1 MDPISITG
9 LVIEVSHVLSS
20 LIRYAKSVQS
30 AKSEVRKLTEE
41 LFALK
46 GILEHL
52 AAQIDD
58 IPKWQESE
66 TSPFDGDVMARVL
79 LTTNEFLQSLLIDL
93 EVSETKF
100 KRLKQALKWPFT
112 QAEVSEHLIR
122 LERVK
127 SWLILVL
134 TADHNSVDREM
145 QQEVRDLTNTLKED
159 LEVRA
164 QERNK
169 LANRELLR
177 WIAPVNPESSHLR
190 ASKRHRNG
198 TGRWFIDGHLKTFLD
213 QDENRAF
220 FLLGK
225 SGTGK
230 TTLFAQ
236 VADELTY
243 MASQGQSMCL
253 AYFYCTIS
261 DFASQNARNVLGSLV
276 AQLSRTDPSILDEI
290 RSIYHKGPKNQAHR
304 FPIELPVLEAA
315 IVKSA
320 SEKTKV
326 VLLIDAI
333 NESHDM
339 QLLEASLL
347 KLASLSTNIRVLI
360 TTTSTMSSINHDNV
374 SFLNISGKSRGDIDT
389 FVKYR
394 LETDDTLR
402 TLAPEFKA
410 EIEYTLCRDADGSF
424 RWVQLSLD
432 NLSTQRSVRAM
443 RQALKNLP
451 STLRETYANM
461 LGRIAPDDWKI
472 AQEALF
478 WLSFTKQPLTLGRLN
493 EIVVMDETSMTLD
506 EDMMLVPPHILLEIC
521 QGLITEDQ
529 DGYLNLAHASVKDFL
544 TSDWIRSSR
553 VQYFALDP
561 RTADLKAMHGCLT
574 YLCLDNFAKGYL
586 TCPENPAKL
595 REDHPFMAYA
605 ANFWPQHG
613 AACGFGDS
621 EQAMVHNFF
630 ATRSLPGRG
639 NYGTWMQV
647 LLRTTAGSNTN
658 DAVVIDRTHPLYYAA
673 SFGMVQVVESI
684 LASEPDIDINS
695 RGGRVGATA
704 VWIASLR
711 FNFEVVDILLRAG
724 ADPSIRDPGSGLNVL
739 DLLRMVPTRHRSYEG
754 LRPILARPAPWKEL
768 EREARRKRIESYN
781 QIGSQLNS

>member
-20 LIRYAKSVQS
+20 LIRYAKTVQT

-66 TSPFDGDVMARVL
+66 TSSFDQDVMARVL
-79 LTTNEFLQSLLIDL
+79 RTTNEFLQSLLLDL
-93 EVSETKF
+93 EVAETKF
-100 KRLKQALKWPFT
+100 KRLKQTLKWPFT
-112 QAEVSEHLIR
+112 QAEVSQHLIR

-134 TADHNSVDREM
+134 IADHNSVDREM
-145 QQEVRDLTNTLKED
+145 QQEIRDLTNTLKED
-159 LEVRA
+159 LQIRV

-169 LANRELLR
+169 LANRELLQ

-190 ASKRHRNG
+190 ASKRHRDG
-198 TGRWFIDGHLKTFLD
+198 TGRWFVDGHLKTFLD
-213 QDENRAF
+213 QDKNRVF
-220 FLLGK
+220 FLVGK

-253 AYFYCTIS
+253 AYFYCTIG
-261 DFASQNARNVLGSLV
+261 DFASQNASNVLGSLV
-276 AQLSRTDPSILDEI
+276 AQLSGTVPSILDEI
-290 RSIYHKGPKNQAHR
+290 RSIYNKGLQKQAHR
-304 FPIELPVLEAA
+304 LPIELPVLEAA
-315 IVKSA
+315 IVQSA
-320 SEKTKV
+320 AEKTKV
-326 VLLIDAI
+326 VLLVDAI

-347 KLASLSTNIRVLI
+347 KLASLSTNIRVLV
-360 TTTSTMSSINHDNV
+360 TTTNTMSSIKHQNAYV
-374 SFLNISGKSRGDIDT
+374 MNISGKSRGDIDT
-389 FVKYR
+389 FIKYR

-402 TLAPEFKA
+402 ALTPKFKE
-410 EIEYTLCRDADGSF
+410 EIEYTLCQGADGSF

-461 LGRIAPDDWKI
+461 LERIAPDDWKI
-472 AQEALF
+472 AHKALF
-478 WLSFTKQPLTLGRLN
+478 WLSFAKQPLTLKCLN
-493 EIVVMDETSMTLD
+493 EIVVMEETSITLD

-521 QGLITEDQ
+521 QGLISEDQ

-553 VQYFALDP
+553 VQYFSLDP
-561 RTADLKAMHGCLT
+561 TTGDLKAMHSCLT
-574 YLCLDNFAKGYL
+574 YLSLDNFAQGYL

-605 ANFWPQHG
+605 ANLWPQHG
-613 AACGFGDS
+613 AACGFGGA
-621 EQAMVHNFF
+621 EQEKVHKFF

-639 NYGTWMQV
+639 NYGTWLQV

-658 DAVVIDRTHPLYYAA
+658 DAVAIDGTHPLYYAA
-673 SFGMVQVVESI
+673 SFGMVPVVESI
-684 LASEPDIDINS
+684 LASEPDIDINAP
-695 RGGRVGATA
+695 GGRVRATA

-739 DLLRMVPTRHRSYEG
+739 DLLRMVPTRHRNYQA
-754 LRPILARPAPWKEL
+754 LRPILARPAPWKEIEL
-768 EREARRKRIESYN
+768 SERRKRIDS
-781 QIGSQLNS
+781 LKKNSKRVT

>member
-1 MDPISITG
+1 MDPISITS
-9 LVIEVSHVLSS
+9 LVIEVSRVLSS
-20 LIRYAKSVQS
+20 LIRYAKTVQT
-30 AKSEVRKLTEE
+30 AKSEVRKLSEE

-52 AAQIDD
+52 SAQVDD
-58 IPKWQESE
+58 SPKCEELE
-66 TSPFDGDVMARVL
+66 TSPFDRDVLARVL
-79 LTTNEFLQSLLIDL
+79 HTTNEFLQSLLLDL
-93 EVSETKF
+93 QTAETKF
-100 KRLKQALKWPFT
+100 KRLKQTLKWPFT
-112 QAEVSEHLIR
+112 QTQVSEHLIR

-134 TADHNSVDREM
+134 MADHNSVDRDM
-145 QQEVRDLTNTLKED
+145 QHEIRDLTNTLKED
-159 LEVRA
+159 LQIRV
-164 QERNK
+164 QERNQ

-198 TGRWFIDGHLKTFLD
+198 TGRWFVDGHLKTFLNK
-213 QDENRAF
+213 DENRAF

-236 VADELTY
+236 AADELTY

-261 DFASQNARNVLGSLV
+261 DFASQDARNVLGSLV
-276 AQLSRTDPSILDEI
+276 AQLTGTVPSILDEI
-290 RSIYHKGPKNQAHR
+290 RSVYNKGPKNQAHR
-304 FPIELPVLEAA
+304 FPIELSVLEAA
-315 IVKSA
+315 ILKSA
-320 SEKTKV
+320 SEKTKA
-326 VLLIDAI
+326 VLMVDAI

-339 QLLEASLL
+339 QLLEASLVR
-347 KLASLSTNIRVLI
+347 LANLSTNIRVII
-360 TTTSTMSSINHDNV
+360 TTTSTMSSIKHHNAYV
-374 SFLNISGKSRGDIDT
+374 LNISGKSRGDVDT
-389 FVKYR
+389 FIKYR
-394 LETDDTLR
+394 LETDNTLR
-402 TLAPEFKA
+402 NLAPDFQA
-410 EIEYTLCRDADGSF
+410 EIEYTLLRNADGSF

-443 RQALKNLP
+443 RQALRNLP
-451 STLRETYANM
+451 GTLRETYANM
-461 LGRIAPDDWKI
+461 LERIAPDDWKV
-472 AQEALF
+472 AHEALF
-478 WLSFTKQPLTLGRLN
+478 WLSFTKQPLTLRSLN
-493 EIVVMDETSMTLD
+493 EIVVTDETSKTLD

-553 VQYFALDP
+553 VQYFTLDP
-561 RTADLKAMHGCLT
+561 ATADQKAMHSCLT
-574 YLCLDNFAKGYL
+574 YLCLDNFARGYL
-586 TCPENPAKL
+586 TCPENPSRV

-613 AACGFGDS
+613 AACDFGDPK
-621 EQAMVHNFF
+621 QDMVHKFF

-639 NYGTWMQV
+639 NYGMWMQM

-658 DAVVIDRTHPLYYAA
+658 DAVAIDGTHPLYYAA
-673 SFGMVQVVESI
+673 SFGMVPVVKSI
-684 LASEPDIDINS
+684 LASEPDIDVNAP
-695 RGGRVGATA
+695 GGRIGATP

-739 DLLRMVPTRHRSYEG
+739 DLLRMVPTRHRNYHG
-754 LRPILARPAPWKEL
+754 LQAILDRPAPWKD
-768 EREARRKRIESYN
+768 
-781 QIGSQLNS
+781 QLKK

>member
-1 MDPISITG
+1 MDPVSITS

-20 LIRYAKSVQS
+20 LIRYAKTVQT
-30 AKSEVRKLTEE
+30 AKSEVRKLSEE

-52 AAQIDD
+52 SAQAHDV
-58 IPKWQESE
+58 PKCEELE
-66 TSPFDGDVMARVL
+66 TSPFDRDVLARVL
-79 LTTNEFLQSLLIDL
+79 HTTNEFLQSLLLDL
-93 EVSETKF
+93 QTAETKF
-100 KRLKQALKWPFT
+100 KRLKQTLKWPFT
-112 QAEVSEHLIR
+112 QTHVSEHLVR

-134 TADHNSVDREM
+134 MADHNSVDREM
-145 QQEVRDLTNTLKED
+145 QHEIRDLTNTLKED
-159 LEVRA
+159 LQIRV
-164 QERNK
+164 QERNQF
-169 LANRELLR
+169 ANRELLR

-220 FLLGK
+220 LLLGK

-236 VADELTY
+236 AADELTY

-261 DFASQNARNVLGSLV
+261 DFASQDARNVLGSLV
-276 AQLSRTDPSILDEI
+276 AQLTGTVPSILDEI
-290 RSIYHKGPKNQAHR
+290 RSVYNKGPKNQTHR
-304 FPIELPVLEAA
+304 FPIELSVLEAA
-315 IVKSA
+315 ILKSA

-326 VLLIDAI
+326 VLMVDAI

-339 QLLEASLL
+339 QLLEASLVR
-347 KLASLSTNIRVLI
+347 LANLSTNIRVLI
-360 TTTSTMSSINHDNV
+360 TTTSTMSSIKHHKAYV
-374 SFLNISGKSRGDIDT
+374 LNISGKSRGDIDT
-389 FVKYR
+389 FIKYR
-394 LETDDTLR
+394 LETDNTLR
-402 TLAPEFKA
+402 NLAPDFQA
-410 EIEYTLCRDADGSF
+410 EIEYTLLRNADGSF

-443 RQALKNLP
+443 RQALRNLP
-451 STLRETYANM
+451 GTLRETYANM
-461 LGRIAPDDWKI
+461 LERIAPDDWKV
-472 AQEALF
+472 AHEALF
-478 WLSFTKQPLTLGRLN
+478 WLSFTKQPLTLRSLN
-493 EIVVMDETSMTLD
+493 EIVVTDETSKTLD

-561 RTADLKAMHGCLT
+561 ATADQKAMHSCLT
-574 YLCLDNFAKGYL
+574 YLCLDNFSRGYL
-586 TCPENPAKL
+586 TCPENPPKV
-595 REDHPFMAYA
+595 REAHPFMTYA

-613 AACGFGDS
+613 AACDFGDV
-621 EQAMVHNFF
+621 EPDMIHKFF

-639 NYGTWMQV
+639 NYGMWMQT

-658 DAVVIDRTHPLYYAA
+658 DAVAIDGTHPLYYAA
-673 SFGMVQVVESI
+673 SFGMVPVVKSI
-684 LASEPDIDINS
+684 LASEPDIDVNAP
-695 RGGRVGATA
+695 GGRIGATP

-739 DLLRMVPTRHRSYEG
+739 DLLRMVPTRHRNYHG
-754 LRPILARPAPWKEL
+754 LRPILDSPAPWKD
-768 EREARRKRIESYN
+768 
-781 QIGSQLNS
+781 QLKK

>member
-20 LIRYAKSVQS
+20 LIRYAKTVQT
-30 AKSEVRKLTEE
+30 AKSEVRKLSEE

-52 AAQIDD
+52 TAQIND
-58 IPKWQESE
+58 IPKWEESE
-66 TSPFDGDVMARVL
+66 TSPFDRDVMSRVL
-79 LTTNEFLQSLLIDL
+79 HTTNEFLQSLLMDL
-93 EVSETKF
+93 ETAETKF
-100 KRLKQALKWPFT
+100 KRLKQTLKWPFT
-112 QAEVSEHLIR
+112 QTQVSEHLVR

-134 TADHNSVDREM
+134 IADHNSVDREM
-145 QQEVRDLTNTLKED
+145 QHEIRDLTNTLKED
-159 LEVRA
+159 LQIRA
-164 QERNK
+164 QERNQF
-169 LANRELLR
+169 LNRELLQ
-177 WIAPVNPESSHLR
+177 WIAPVSPENSHLR

-198 TGRWFIDGHLKTFLD
+198 TGRWFVDGHLKTFLN

-236 VADELTY
+236 VADELTS
-243 MASQGQSMCL
+243 MTSQGQSMCL

-261 DFASQNARNVLGSLV
+261 DFGSQNARNVLGSLV
-276 AQLSRTDPSILDEI
+276 AQLSGTVPSVLDEI
-290 RSIYHKGPKNQAHR
+290 RTVYKKGPKNQAHR
-304 FPIELPVLEAA
+304 FPIELSVLEAA
-315 IVKSA
+315 ILKSA

-326 VLLIDAI
+326 VLLVDAI

-347 KLASLSTNIRVLI
+347 RLASLSMNIRVLI
-360 TTTSTMSSINHDNV
+360 TTTSTMSSIKHHNASV
-374 SFLNISGKSRGDIDT
+374 LNISGKSRGDIGT
-389 FVKYR
+389 FIKYR

-402 TLAPEFKA
+402 TLAPEFQA
-410 EIEYTLCRDADGSF
+410 EIEFTLLRNADGSF

-432 NLSTQRSVRAM
+432 NISSQRSVRAM

-451 STLRETYANM
+451 GTLRETYANM
-461 LGRIAPDDWKI
+461 LERIAPDDWKI
-472 AQEALF
+472 AHEALF
-478 WLSFTKQPLTLGRLN
+478 WLSFTKQPLTLRSLN
-493 EIVVMDETSMTLD
+493 EIVVMDETSITLD
-506 EDMMLVPPHILLEIC
+506 EDMMLVPPHILLQIC

-529 DGYLNLAHASVKDFL
+529 DGYLNLAHASIKDFL

-561 RTADLKAMHGCLT
+561 TTADLKAMHSCLT
-574 YLCLDNFAKGYL
+574 YLCLDNFAQGYL
-586 TCPENPAKL
+586 TCCEKPSKL
-595 REDHPFMAYA
+595 RDTHPFMTYA

-613 AACGFGDS
+613 AACGYGGPKQD
-621 EQAMVHNFF
+621 MIHKFF

-647 LLRTTAGSNTN
+647 LLRKTAGSHTN
-658 DAVVIDRTHPLYYAA
+658 DAEAIDGTHPLYYAA
-673 SFGMVQVVESI
+673 SFGMVPVVESI
-684 LASEPDIDINS
+684 LASEPDIDINAP
-695 RGGRVGATA
+695 GGRIGATP

-739 DLLRMVPTRHRSYEG
+739 DLLRMVPTRHRSYHG
-754 LRPILARPAPWKEL
+754 LRPILDRPAPWK
-768 EREARRKRIESYN
+768 N
-781 QIGSQLNS
+781 QLKE

>member
-46 GILEHL
+46 GILGHL

-58 IPKWQESE
+58 VPKFQESE
-66 TSPFDGDVMARVL
+66 TSPFDRDVMARVL
-79 LTTNEFLQSLLIDL
+79 NTTNEFLQSLLMDL

-100 KRLKQALKWPFT
+100 KRLKQTLKWPFT
-112 QAEVSEHLIR
+112 QAEFSEHLVR

-159 LEVRA
+159 LQIRA

-177 WIAPVNPESSHLR
+177 WIAPVNPEISHLR

-198 TGRWFIDGHLKTFLD
+198 TGRWFVDGHLKTFLD
-213 QDENRAF
+213 QDENRVF

-243 MASQGQSMCL
+243 MASQGQHMCL
-253 AYFYCTIS
+253 AYFYCTVS
-261 DFASQNARNVLGSLV
+261 DFASQNAKNILGSLV
-276 AQLSRTDPSILDEI
+276 AQLSGTVPSMLDEI
-290 RSIYHKGPKNQAHR
+290 RSIYNKGPNNQAHR

-315 IVKSA
+315 ILKSA

-326 VLLIDAI
+326 VLLVDAI

-339 QLLEASLL
+339 QLLEASLI

-360 TTTSTMSSINHDNV
+360 TTTNTMSSINHNNV
-374 SFLNISGKSRGDIDT
+374 SVLNISGKSQGDIDT
-389 FVKYR
+389 FIKYR

-410 EIEYTLCRDADGSF
+410 EIEFTLCQNADGSF

-461 LGRIAPDDWKI
+461 LERIAPDDWKI
-472 AQEALF
+472 AHEALF
-478 WLSFTKQPLTLGRLN
+478 WLSFAKQPLTLRCLN

-529 DGYLNLAHASVKDFL
+529 HGYLNLAHASVKDFL
-544 TSDWIRSSR
+544 TSDWICSSR

-561 RTADLKAMHGCLT
+561 TTADLKAMHSCLT

-586 TCPENPAKL
+586 TCPEDPAKL
-595 REDHPFMAYA
+595 RQDHPFIAYA

-621 EQAMVHNFF
+621 EQPMVHKFF

-639 NYGTWMQV
+639 NYGTWMQI

-673 SFGMVQVVESI
+673 SFGMVQVVETI
-684 LASEPDIDINS
+684 LVSEPDIDINA

-711 FNFEVVDILLRAG
+711 FNFEVVNILLRAG
-724 ADPSIRDPGSGLNVL
+724 ANPSIRDPGSGLNVL
-739 DLLRMVPTRHRSYEG
+739 DLLRMVPTRHRNYEG
-754 LRPILARPAPWKEL
+754 LRPILARPAPWKAL
-768 EREARRKRIESYN
+768 EREER
-781 QIGSQLNS
+781 

>member
-1 MDPISITG
+1 MDPISIVG
-9 LVIEVSHVLSS
+9 LVIETSHALSS
-20 LIRYAKSVQS
+20 LIRYAKAVQT

-58 IPKWQESE
+58 IPKWQGSE
-66 TSPFDGDVMARVL
+66 ISQFDQDVMARVL
-79 LTTNEFLQSLLIDL
+79 HTTNEFLQSLLMDL

-100 KRLKQALKWPFT
+100 KRLKQTLKWPFT
-112 QAEVSEHLIR
+112 QTEVSEHLIR

-134 TADHNSVDREM
+134 IADHKSVEREM
-145 QQEVRDLTNTLKED
+145 QHEIRDLTNTLKED
-159 LEVRA
+159 LQIRV

-169 LANRELLR
+169 LANRELLQ

-198 TGRWFIDGHLKTFLD
+198 TGRWFVDGHLKTFLD
-213 QDENRAF
+213 QDERRAF

-236 VADELTY
+236 VANELTY
-243 MASQGQSMCL
+243 MASQGQSIYL

-261 DFASQNARNVLGSLV
+261 DFASQDARNVLGSLV
-276 AQLSRTDPSILDEI
+276 AQLSGTVPSILDEV
-290 RSIYHKGPKNQAHR
+290 RSIYNKGPKNQAHR

-320 SEKTKV
+320 EKTKV
-326 VLLIDAI
+326 VLLVDAI

-347 KLASLSTNIRVLI
+347 KLASLSANIRVLM
-360 TTTSTMSSINHDNV
+360 TTTNTMSSIKNDNV
-374 SFLNISGKSRGDIDT
+374 SVLNIIGKSRGDIDA

-394 LETDDTLR
+394 LEADDTLR
-402 TLAPEFKA
+402 TLAPEFQA
-410 EIEYTLCRDADGSF
+410 EIEHTLCRNADGSF

-432 NLSTQRSVRAM
+432 NLSAQRSVRAM

-451 STLRETYANM
+451 STLRETYADM
-461 LGRIAPDDWKI
+461 LERIAPDDWEI
-472 AQEALF
+472 ARKALF
-478 WLSFTKQPLTLGRLN
+478 WLSFTKLPLNLRCLN
-493 EIVVMDETSMTLD
+493 EIVVVDETSMTLD

-521 QGLITEDQ
+521 QGLITEDLH
-529 DGYLNLAHASVKDFL
+529 GCLNLAHASVKDFL

-561 RTADLKAMHGCLT
+561 KTADLKAMRSCLT
-574 YLCLDNFAKGYL
+574 YLCLDNFAQGYL
-586 TCPENPAKL
+586 ACPENPAKL
-595 REDHPFMAYA
+595 REDHPFMSYA

-613 AACGFGDS
+613 GACGFGDPK
-621 EQAMVHNFF
+621 QDMVHKFF

-639 NYGTWMQV
+639 NYGTWMQM
-647 LLRTTAGSNTN
+647 LLQTTAGSNTN
-658 DAVVIDRTHPLYYAA
+658 DAVAIDKTHPLYYAA
-673 SFGMVQVVESI
+673 SFGMVPVVESI
-684 LASEPDIDINS
+684 LASEPDIDINAP
-695 RGGRVGATA
+695 GGRIGATA

-754 LRPILARPAPWKEL
+754 LRPILARPAPWKVL
-768 EREARRKRIESYN
+768 QREEARKRIESYK